1 MKLFPQVWLSAVS
14 WPAGQLG
21 GQAWGGQ
28 AWGGQAWP
36 GLWWPCPL
44 TAEGGSHRPPAGQPG
59 DRSVLHWQG
68 WRTAGRE
75 DRRTGGQEDRRTG
88 GREDRIEEEDSQRAL

>member
-1 MKLFPQVWLSAVS
+1 MTDSAQCQWADLVKLFPQVWLSA
-14 WPAGQLG
+14 GQLV
-21 GQAWGGQ
+21 
-28 AWGGQAWP
+28 GQAWP
-36 GLWWPCPL
+36 GLGWPCPL

-75 DRRTGGQEDRRTG
+75 GRRTGGQEDRRTE